1 MIERSGNHEIGA
13 SETIETQMAE
23 IEKRIPTFIRETSQ
37 ANRKRIFQDFI
48 VPRLKAIKQSV
59 TSRNDLFHIARQMD
73 EAIKNAPVARSLFRS
88 YLRQIPEISV
98 FAVTGP
104 NALREKEW
112 TRFAEDFLS
121 EVSTENRID
130 EDLEIDQTN
139 IEFREAPPE
148 KKSLDG
154 EARQPHDKGMSR
166 RRARYIRREQK
177 QSREQERWGGLIVPS
192 DEGVRERKDGLKPFH
207 DVLLHDEESF
217 VRMSVEDILGE
228 QTGFEKVH
236 SENIDLLRNRLEN
249 LQTEPSA
256 KELIGKIVQTIDSF
270 LRKHKDSL
278 YPRPL
283 FRAEEYAQK
292 FPNDDRVDQ
301 LLRDYILGLI
311 DWYPRVFNR
320 SLDRPFAKRRASLD
334 TDLIDQNLRMFLRDG
349 LKKVLGNVTREFPN
363 ETNLPSRLNAEV
375 QEIIDDFYY
384 PRQENLEPSSAA
396 K

>member
-104 NALREKEW
+104 NALKEKEW

-166 RRARYIRREQK
+166 RRAGYIRRKKSQH
-177 QSREQERWGGLIVPS
+177 REHERWGDLVVP
-192 DEGVRERKDGLKPFH
+192 DEETIERGDSLRPFH
-207 DVLLHDEESF
+207 DVLLSDEEGF
-217 VRMSVEDILGE
+217 ARMSVEDILGE
-228 QTGFEKVH
+228 QTGFEKVY

-256 KELIGKIVQTIDSF
+256 RELIGKIVQTIDSF

-292 FPNDDRVDQ
+292 FPNDDRVDR
-301 LLRDYILGLI
+301 LLREYVLGLI
-311 DWYPRVFNR
+311 DWYPRVFNC
-320 SLDRPFAKRRASLD
+320 SLDRPFVKRRALD
-334 TDLIDQNLRMFLRDG
+334 KDLIDENLRMFLRDG
-349 LKKVLGNVTREFPN
+349 LKKVLGNVTREFPD

-375 QEIIDDFYY
+375 QEIIDDHYY
-384 PRQENLEPSSAA
+384 PRQESFEPSSAA